1 MSPSEHG
8 AVHDV
13 PRSPGPALVT
23 NVAPL
28 TDAAIERQTASRTDG
43 VRSAVSRRTLML
55 FLGPFA
61 VLFVAM
67 YVAPIG
73 YTAVSSLSVVHR
85 SHLGLTPPT
94 KVFDPIGNYTR
105 AFGDTDFTAS
115 LGRVA
120 LFGVVQVPVMLLFA
134 LGLALL
140 IDSRSARGKGL
151 FRLSSF
157 LPYAIPGVSAALVWS
172 FMYSPQSSPIDRLLA
187 PLGIRMP
194 FFHEGTVLWSVA
206 NIVTWSWTGY
216 NMIIIYTALQAI
228 PAEILE
234 AARIDGASAVQI
246 AWHIK
251 IPAVRGAIVLT
262 AVFSIIGSAQLFNEP
277 TVLQPISG
285 GSVSSTFTPIMSAQA
300 AVNAG
305 NYPYAAAQSVILA
318 VLVGVVSFVFF
329 KLTGRGEQG

>member
-1 MSPSEHG
+1 M
-8 AVHDV
+8 
-13 PRSPGPALVT
+13 PRSSDATLV
-23 NVAPL
+23 NVA
-28 TDAAIERQTASRTDG
+28 TATERSSAG
-43 VRSAVSRRTLML
+43 VRGAGVSRRTLLL
-55 FLGPFA
+55 FLGPFV
-61 VLFVAM
+61 VLFAAM
-67 YVAPIG
+67 YLAPIG
-73 YTAVSSLSVVHR
+73 YAAVSSLSVVHR
-85 SHLGLTPPT
+85 SALGLTAPT

-105 AFGDTDFTAS
+105 AFGDKDFTAS

-140 IDSRSARGKGL
+140 IDSRSARGKAL

-172 FMYSPQSSPIDRLLA
+172 FMYSPQSSPIDHLLGA
-187 PLGIRMP
+187 QIP
-194 FFHEGTVLWSVA
+194 FFHDGTVLWSVA

-228 PAEILE
+228 PAETLE
-234 AARIDGASAVQI
+234 AARIDGASAFRT

-251 IPAVRGAIVLT
+251 IPAVRGALILT

-285 GSVSSTFTPIMSAQA
+285 GSVSSTFTPIMSAQS

-329 KLTGRGEQG
+329 KLTGRGERA

>member
-1 MSPSEHG
+1 MSPSERG
-8 AVHDV
+8 TVYDV
-13 PRSPGPALVT
+13 PRSSDATPAG
-23 NVAPL
+23 VAAVAEHP
-28 TDAAIERQTASRTDG
+28 TPVDG
-43 VRSAVSRRTLML
+43 VRGTTGSRRTVLL
-55 FLGPFA
+55 FLGPFL
-61 VLFVAM
+61 VLFAAM

-73 YTAVSSLSVVHR
+73 YAAVSSLSVVHR
-85 SHLGLTPPT
+85 SALGLTAPT

-105 AFGDTDFTAS
+105 AFSDKDFTAS

-194 FFHEGTVLWSVA
+194 YFHEGTVLWSVA

-234 AARIDGASAVQI
+234 AARIDGASAFRT

-251 IPAVRGAIVLT
+251 IPAVRGALILT

-277 TVLQPISG
+277 TVLQPVSR
-285 GSVSSTFTPIMSAQA
+285 GSVSSTFTPIMSAQS

-329 KLTGRGEQG
+329 KLTGRGERA